1 LHVSEI
7 NYVEDE
13 KEIKGTMHISLHKPT
28 IQSSIDGKEP
38 PCPPTSK
45 CQELKSKML

>member
-1 LHVSEI
+1 
-7 NYVEDE
+7 VEDE
-13 KEIKGTMHISLHKPT
+13 KEIKNTMQISSHKPT

-45 CQELKSKML
+45 CQELEGKML